1 MKIGIACF
9 PTFGGSGIIA
19 TELANLLSKKH
30 ELHLVSYD
38 KPVRFDESMDFHFHK
53 VELLSYPLFKR
64 VPCCYTLALVSKL
77 VEITRKYSLDLIHT
91 HYAVPNAVSAYLAQ
105 KICNDSVKVVTT
117 LHGTDSYLVGLHPS
131 YKEVTQFSMEQS
143 NELTAVSRYLRKRT
157 INEFNLSREIKVI
170 PNFVNPE
177 KFRKQEKV
185 QPHKIICHSS
195 NFRPIKRIPDIVK
208 AFAVISEDC
217 VRSGIK
223 CKLYLIGDGPERPKT
238 VRLAQTLG
246 IAKEISFLG
255 NVKNVHDILGESDLF
270 LLPSE
275 DESFGLAAL
284 EAMSC
289 QVPVVASRVGGLP
302 ELVSHGEDG
311 YLTGVGDPEELAKYS
326 LKILKDSKLQEEFG
340 KNAREKV
347 LKKYTPDRIVPQYEE
362 LYKGLMNN

>member
-19 TELANLLSKKH
+19 TELANLLSKRH

-38 KPVRFDESMDFHFHK
+38 KPVRFDEDMDFSFHK

-77 VEITRKYSLDLIHT
+77 VDITRNHSLDLIHT

-105 KICNDSVKVVTT
+105 KICNNSVKIVTT

-131 YKEVTQFSMEQS
+131 YKEVTQFSMQQS
-143 NELTAVSRYLRKRT
+143 DELTAVSKYLKTRT
-157 INEFNLSREIKVI
+157 MNEFNLSRKIKVI

-177 KFRKQEKV
+177 KFRKEEEA
-185 QPHKIICHSS
+185 QPYKIICHSS

-208 AFAVISEDC
+208 AFAIINEEC

-223 CKLYLIGDGPERPKT
+223 CKLVLIGDGPERPKT
-238 VRLAQTLG
+238 ERLAQTLG
-246 IAKEISFLG
+246 VAKNTSFLG
-255 NVKNVHDILGESDLF
+255 NVKNVHDILAKSELF
-270 LLPSE
+270 LLPSK

-289 QVPVVASRVGGLP
+289 QVPVIASRVGGLP
-302 ELVSHGEDG
+302 ELVSHGVDG
-311 YLTGVGDPEELAKYS
+311 YLTGVGETEELAKYS
-326 LKILKDSKLQEEFG
+326 LKILKDSRLQEELG

-347 LKKYTPDRIVPQYEE
+347 LRKYTPEKIVPQYEE
-362 LYKGLMNN
+362 LYKGLLNN

>member
-1 MKIGIACF
+1 MRIGIACF

-38 KPVRFDESMDFHFHK
+38 TPVRFDDTMDFHFHK

-105 KICNDSVKVVTT
+105 KICNNSVKVVTT

-131 YKEVTQFSMEQS
+131 YKEVTQFSMQQS
-143 NELTAVSRYLRKRT
+143 NELTAVSKYLRRRT
-157 INEFNLSREIKVI
+157 INEFNLSREIQVI

-177 KFRKQEKV
+177 KFRKQEKIE
-185 QPHKIICHSS
+185 PHKIICHSS
-195 NFRPIKRIPDIVK
+195 NFRAIKRIPDIVK
-208 AFAVISEDC
+208 AFAIINEDC
-217 VRSGIK
+217 SRSNIK
-223 CKLYLIGDGPERPKT
+223 CKLYLIGDGPERLKT
-238 VRLAQTLG
+238 ERLAQALG
-246 IAKEISFLG
+246 VAKETSFLG
-255 NVKNVHDILGESDLF
+255 NVKNVHDLLGTSDLF

-302 ELVSHGEDG
+302 ELISHGVDG
-311 YLTGVGDPEELAKYS
+311 YLTEVGEPEELAEHS
-326 LKILKDSKLQEEFG
+326 LKILKDPRLQEEFG
-340 KNAREKV
+340 RNAREKV
-347 LKKYTPDRIVPQYEE
+347 LKKYTPDKIVPQYEA
-362 LYKGLMNN
+362 LYNKLMDM